1 MNGIGPVIFCRTLGN
16 GFRVFINPVKRPVAF
31 LLIAMPL
38 ILWDL
43 LMLVLDLALTLI
55 VAGFQLIKFIVMFIS
70 NVRSEAK
77 RTGEL

>member
-1 MNGIGPVIFCRTLGN
+1 MNGIGPVIFCRNLGN

-55 VAGFQLIKFIVMFIS
+55 VAAFQLIKFIVMFIS